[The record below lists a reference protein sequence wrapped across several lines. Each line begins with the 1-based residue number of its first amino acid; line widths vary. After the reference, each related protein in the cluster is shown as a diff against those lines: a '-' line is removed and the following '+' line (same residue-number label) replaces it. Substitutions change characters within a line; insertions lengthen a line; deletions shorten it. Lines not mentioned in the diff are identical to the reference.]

1 MYRSVFMVMLFV
13 WMPALAGCQ
22 SRPSAQKADPAVL
35 QHHRDR
41 FVLAEEPD
49 QLVGVIELRDS
60 LTPPDEETTAGEA
73 EAGTDETTKESLS
86 AEEMKDKSATVPTG
100 PVPVNVI
107 AKIGGKS
114 TAGVSASDF
123 PWEKDQATFVIVD
136 PSFDPH
142 EQGHDHG
149 EDHDCPFCNKK
160 ASDAQAI
167 VQFLGED
174 DRVVPVDARALFNL
188 KLDDLIV
195 VQGVAQLQGGV
206 LMINATGLYVRE

>member
-1 MYRSVFMVMLFV
+1 MYRIICVLILSTGILSG
-13 WMPALAGCQ
+13 AGCQ
-22 SRPSAQKADPAVL
+22 SKPAAQQVDPEVL
-35 QHHRDR
+35 QQHRDR
-41 FVLAEEPD
+41 FVMAEEPD
-49 QLVGVIELRDS
+49 GLVGVIDLRDS
-60 LTPPDEETTAGEA
+60 LTPQEDAAEDAESGGPDETPQNEIPDA
-73 EAGTDETTKESLS
+73 SPS
-86 AEEMKDKSATVPTG
+86 VPTG

-136 PSFDPH
+136 PSFEPGDH
-142 EQGHDHG
+142 GQDHG

-167 VQFLGED
+167 VQFVGED
-174 DRVVPVDARALFNL
+174 GRVVPVDARELFSL

-195 VQGVAQLQGGV
+195 VKGEAQLQGGV
-206 LMINATGLYVRE
+206 LMITADGLYVRE